1 METTAKERSEMSER
15 MTESTIHDS
24 TSKKMKETKGLSS
37 KASESERRE
46 RKTESDNGNNERNKF
61 KKVEMLIFN
70 EEDPD
75 SWLFDADRY
84 FQIHKLNDSEKM
96 IVVMI
101 SFEGSTLNWYRSQ
114 EEHEKFTDWTNMKK
128 RLLIQFQSIREG
140 SICGRFLRNKQE
152 STVEEYQNL
161 FDKLVAP

>member
-1 METTAKERSEMSER
+1 
-15 MTESTIHDS
+15 
-24 TSKKMKETKGLSS
+24 
-37 KASESERRE
+37 
-46 RKTESDNGNNERNKF
+46 
-61 KKVEMLIFN
+61 MLIFN

-114 EEHEKFTDWTNMKK
+114 EHEKFTDWTNMKK

-140 SICGRFLRNKQE
+140 SIAD
-152 STVEEYQNL
+152 S
-161 FDKLVAP
+161 